1 MKELGKKITE
11 KMKEYWWVI
20 TLLLILALLF
30 APSWC
35 NGVPHYT
42 GIRGCST
49 GNNNEENNTPGQ
61 NKMFFNLITF

>member
-1 MKELGKKITE
+1 MKDLRKEMKVTIKK
-11 KMKEYWWVI
+11 YWWVI
-20 TLLLILALLF
+20 TLLILAALLF

-61 NKMFFNLITF
+61 NKMFFNLITY

>member
-1 MKELGKKITE
+1 MKDLGK

-20 TLLLILALLF
+20 LLILVLF

-35 NGVPHYT
+35 NGMPHYT

-49 GNNNEENNTPGQ
+49 GNNEENNTSGQ
-61 NKMFFNLITF
+61 NKMFFNLKSF

>member
-1 MKELGKKITE
+1 MEMNMNNLIN

-20 TLLLILALLF
+20 LVLLLLF

-49 GNNNEENNTPGQ
+49 GNTPGQ